1 MSVFTPQPRAVPR
14 LKAIPRRKAVPRLK
28 AVPRPRAVSQLE
40 AIGLA
45 LAGYTFWVLADTS
58 FKIAGASTLP
68 AYEITAC
75 VGLATVLLLLLRA
88 ILTRNLGVLR
98 PAHLVP
104 QLLRA
109 CLDLANT
116 VCVVIA
122 LRHLPL
128 ALFYILIFFAP
139 LVTTLLEAVFLHEP
153 LDWPKALA
161 ILVGLLGVLVAVNPF
176 SLHHP
181 GGWTGYLACLVCV
194 AAFSINMVWSRVM
207 TQTESPESL
216 TFCSGLLTAAA
227 GALATLGHA
236 APVPIRL
243 AGVFAATGLF
253 CVAGS
258 LCFFAALKHASAATV
273 SQYHYSQL
281 LTGALIGFL
290 FWRERLSASML
301 AGAVLIIGSGG
312 FTATRVYR
320 ARANQAAL
328 KPV

>member
-1 MSVFTPQPRAVPR
+1 MST
-14 LKAIPRRKAVPRLK
+14 
-28 AVPRPRAVSQLE
+28 PRAVSQLE
-40 AIGLA
+40 AVGLA

-58 FKIAGASTLP
+58 FKIAGASSLP
-68 AYEITAC
+68 AYEVAAC
-75 VGLATVLLLLLRA
+75 VGLATILILLARAALTGNLR
-88 ILTRNLGVLR
+88 VLR

-104 QLLRA
+104 QLLRS

-116 VCVVIA
+116 ICVVIA

-139 LVTTLLEAVFLHEP
+139 LVTTLLEAFFLHEP

-176 SLHHP
+176 SLDRP
-181 GGWTGYLACLVCV
+181 GDWTGYLACLVCV
-194 AAFSINMVWSRVM
+194 VAFSINMVWSRVM

-216 TFCSGLLTAAA
+216 TFFSGLLTAAV
-227 GALATLGHA
+227 GALALLGHA
-236 APVPIRL
+236 VPIHARL
-243 AGVFAATGLF
+243 AAVLTATGLF
-253 CVAGS
+253 CVVGS

-281 LTGALIGFL
+281 LTGAFL
-290 FWRERLSASML
+290 GYLLWHEKLSPSML
-301 AGAVLIIGSGG
+301 LGAVLIIGSGG
-312 FTATRVYR
+312 YTATRVYQSR
-320 ARANQAAL
+320 VNEAAI